1 VELYCCLQCQ
11 RTLVGLNATQLK
23 NHLLN
28 PGACK
33 FMNSTSAQ
41 EVAKQVA
48 EVMTA
53 PGVSSMA

>member
-1 VELYCCLQCQ
+1 MPEDARWAERNTAQDP
-11 RTLVGLNATQLK
+11 
-23 NHLLN
+23 LLN